1 MDALA
6 EILLVLTGKVLVF
19 ALSPGSWRSES
30 MMGNESGIFAAAG
43 ALSFVRDGRRVVT
56 VTGQELLGMAFYGLL
71 FAGFIAVMLAF
82 K

>member
-1 MDALA
+1 
-6 EILLVLTGKVLVF
+6 
-19 ALSPGSWRSES
+19 